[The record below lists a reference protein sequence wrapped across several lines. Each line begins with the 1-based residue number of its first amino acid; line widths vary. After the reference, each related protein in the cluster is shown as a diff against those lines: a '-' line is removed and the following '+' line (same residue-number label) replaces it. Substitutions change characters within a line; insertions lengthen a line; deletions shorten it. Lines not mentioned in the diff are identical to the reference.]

1 MSFLRGSANYVW
13 CTTSVLGKGATGAV
27 FQGVNKNNGE
37 PVAVKTF
44 NQLSHMRPHDVQ
56 VREFEVLKRV
66 KHENIVK
73 LLAIEEEQESR
84 GKVIVME
91 LCTGGSL
98 FNILD
103 DPENTYGLQEE
114 EFLLVLEHLSAGMKH
129 LRDNRLVHR
138 DLKPGNIMKFI
149 TDDGSTVYKLTDFGA
164 ARELEED
171 QQFMSLYGTEEYL
184 HPDMYERAVLRKP
197 VGKTFGA
204 TVDLWSIGVTLYHVA
219 TGNLPFR
226 PFGGRRNKETMYYI
240 TTKKASGVISG
251 SQTSENG
258 QIEWSKDLPHNCQL
272 SAGLKKLVTPLL
284 AGLLEVDSQRIWNF
298 ERFFKEVTYILSCKL
313 IHIFYMNKVQ
323 SIRVYLP
330 PDRTPGEPLSSERMC
345 AELYC
350 PERTYGRLQSLVQE
364 QTDVAPTNQ
373 ILLYRESVLLSLIE
387 DLPAGHSYPVTHE
400 DKPLML
406 LSKENNNVT
415 LASEG
420 DIPKFPSFPTLVSV
434 ETDASLAKT
443 CCSVGH
449 ACKRRVEKL
458 SQCSLLIHTCVEQF
472 TAVVTKDL
480 KEVEAKS
487 RKLCYLTQNV
497 EESVEAMTR
506 AHNALQDLLKLL
518 GNVDSDSHG
527 DLTAPSRELVGEL
540 SPAIQQLHQRYVT
553 ERALRNEWSATTHD
567 LPCPAKSR
575 AAARARTMVDRLR
588 DSWQHLLRD
597 RATRS
602 LTYNDEQFHV
612 LERIKVGETGRRLRL
627 LLDTECQPAI
637 AQLADALADWYKM
650 AQTVYLQVRILEK
663 DLDAYEKRL
672 EAFSSR
678 LADSDRV
685 FYQKVWARQEAKTKP
700 APVKQID
707 KVRQDAKVIH
717 SSFKDI
723 MAVQGEVMSMVKEN
737 SQILMQF
744 QQLTESLVRDS
755 GSNGEET
762 QRIIS

>member
-1 MSFLRGSANYVW
+1 MW

-56 VREFEVLKRV
+56 VREFEVLKKV

-240 TTKKASGVISG
+240 TTQKASGVISG

-323 SIRVYLP
+323 NIRVYLP
-330 PDRTPGEPLSSERMC
+330 PDRTCGELHS
-345 AELYC
+345 
-350 PERTYGRLQSLVQE
+350 PERTYGKLQSLVHE
-364 QTDVAPTNQ
+364 QTDVAPANQ
-373 ILLYRESVLLSLIE
+373 IILYQDSLLLSFIE
-387 DLPAGHSYPVTHE
+387 DSSAGQSYPVTQE

-406 LSKENNNVT
+406 FSKENNNVT
-415 LASEG
+415 LVSEG
-420 DIPKFPSFPTLVSV
+420 DIPKFPSFPTHVSV

-443 CCSVGH
+443 SCSVGH

-458 SQCSLLIHTCVEQF
+458 SQCSLLIHACVEQF
-472 TAVVTKDL
+472 TAVVRKDL
-480 KEVEAKS
+480 KNVEAKS
-487 RKLCYLTQNV
+487 KKMRDLTQCV
-497 EESVEAMTR
+497 EETVEAVTR
-506 AHNALQDLLKLL
+506 AHNTIRDLLKIPDN
-518 GNVDSDSHG
+518 GESGSHG
-527 DLTAPSRELVGEL
+527 DLIAPSHELVNEL
-540 SPAIQQLHQRYVT
+540 APAIQQLHQRYVT
-553 ERALRNEWSATTHD
+553 EHTLQNEWSVTTHD
-567 LPCPAKSR
+567 LPCPARSH
-575 AAARARTMVDRLR
+575 APARARTMVDRLR

-637 AQLADALADWYKM
+637 VQLADALADWYKM
-650 AQTVYLQVRILEK
+650 AQTVYLQARILDK
-663 DLDAYEKRL
+663 DVDACEKRL
-672 EAFSSR
+672 EAFSHR
-678 LADSDRV
+678 LAESDCS
-685 FYQKVWARQEAKTKP
+685 FYQKLEARQSGRTRTAPAK
-700 APVKQID
+700 QMH
-707 KVRQDAKVIH
+707 KVHQDAKVIH
-717 SSFKDI
+717 NSFKDI
-723 MAVQGEVMSMVKEN
+723 MAVQDEVISMVREN
-737 SQILMQF
+737 SEILAQF
-744 QQLTESLVRDS
+744 QHLTGALIGDS
-755 GSNGEET
+755 VSSGDEK
-762 QRIIS
+762 

>member
-56 VREFEVLKRV
+56 VREFEVLKKV

-129 LRDNRLVHR
+129 LRDNNLVHR

-149 TDDGSTVYKLTDFGA
+149 SDDGSTIYKLTDFGA

-251 SQTSENG
+251 FQTSENG
-258 QIEWSKDLPHNCQL
+258 QIEWSKELPHNCQL
-272 SAGLKKLVTPLL
+272 STGLKKLVTSLL
-284 AGLLEVDSQRIWNF
+284 AGLLEVDSQRIWSF
-298 ERFFKEVTYILSCKL
+298 ERFFNEVTSILSCKL
-313 IHIFYMNKVQ
+313 VHIFYMNKVQ
-323 SIRVYLP
+323 SIRVYLH
-330 PDRTPGEPLSSERMC
+330 PDDTYE
-345 AELYC
+345 ELQC
-350 PERTYGRLQSLVQE
+350 LVRE
-364 QTDVAPTNQ
+364 QTDVASCNQ
-373 ILLYRESVLLSLIE
+373 ILLYQESVLLSVVE
-387 DLPAGHSYPVTHE
+387 DSTPGRGYPTTQE

-406 LSKENNNVT
+406 FSKENNNVI

-420 DIPKFPSFPTLVSV
+420 DIPKFPTFPNLVSV

-443 CCSVGH
+443 ACSVGH

-458 SQCSLLIHTCVEQF
+458 SRSSLLIHACVEQF
-472 TAVVTKDL
+472 TALVSKDL
-480 KEVEAKS
+480 ESVEAKS
-487 RKLCYLTQNV
+487 KKLHEITRCMEQTLDVMSCAQKTIQELIKTFGNFDWRIGGEGDNNKELTIP
-497 EESVEAMTR
+497 
-506 AHNALQDLLKLL
+506 
-518 GNVDSDSHG
+518 SH
-527 DLTAPSRELVGEL
+527 ELVNEL
-540 SPAIQQLHQRYVT
+540 APAIQQLHQRYVT
-553 ERALRNEWSATTHD
+553 ENTLRREWSATTRG
-567 LPCPAKSR
+567 LPCPAKTR
-575 AAARARTMVDRLR
+575 APARARSMVDRLR

-612 LERIKVGETGRRLRL
+612 LERIKVGETGRRLRT
-627 LLDTECQPAI
+627 LLDVECQPAV
-637 AQLADALADWYKM
+637 AQLADCLADWYKM
-650 AQTVYLQVRILEK
+650 AQTVYLQARILDK
-663 DLDAYEKRL
+663 DVDVYERRL
-672 EAFSSR
+672 EGVSSR
-678 LADSDRV
+678 LTELNSA
-685 FYQKVWARQEAKTKP
+685 FYQKLQAKKDSRTKVAP
-700 APVKQID
+700 AKQTH

-717 SSFKDI
+717 NSFKDI
-723 MAVQGEVMSMVKEN
+723 MALQEEVMSVVKEN
-737 SQILMQF
+737 SQILSQF
-744 QQLTESLVRDS
+744 QQLAGTLGDTI
-755 GSNGEET
+755 SNGKEE
-762 QRIIS
+762 